1 MKSPR
6 HNKVLGIAVG
16 ERSMLVAEVHAAS
29 GSPQVVKTGEF
40 RYPDGV
46 GLKDPA
52 ALGAAL
58 AQFLKDGP
66 FNSRLANF
74 GLPAKWVLSKHK
86 DVPAVDEQL
95 MADTLRLTAPNE
107 FSSELGDLVY
117 DFAGGTPSG
126 GGTASVLL
134 VAVPKR
140 YVDQISQLA
149 EAARVRVL
157 TITPFSTTVAASTK
171 STRDGLQLL
180 LGPSGLEFTAQ
191 LNGHPKVLR
200 YVGASA
206 EAAPTLLGELRR
218 AAFQPGEQSR
228 REMIVWNDTGA
239 DESPIQSIGQTLD
252 LSLRDG
258 QLDDLG
264 VQVAPGSMNGRDF
277 ATSISLAVSG
287 VAPGGRLIDFADSRL
302 KPPPEKRVDRRTVLA
317 IAAAVMVVFG
327 GIWWYLSLQHRQ
339 TALDALVQANT
350 DKKDWRD
357 RANKDVKKIEIAR
370 KWHAEKP
377 QFVACLNDLT
387 AVAPQTS
394 DLYATVLQL
403 HSDMK
408 GELQGKATNVNV
420 INLLPDKLNQSKKF
434 SGAKIVQ
441 TERHENRGQTEI
453 TFVID
458 FNYVAQ

>member
-1 MKSPR
+1 MKPTR
-6 HNKVLGIAVG
+6 HHKVLGIAVG
-16 ERSMLVAEVHAAS
+16 ERSMLVAELHAAS
-29 GSPQVVKTGEF
+29 GGPKVVKTGEF
-40 RYPDGV
+40 RYPEGV
-46 GLKDPA
+46 GLKDTA

-58 AQFLKDGP
+58 GQFLKEGP
-66 FNSRLANF
+66 FNSRLAVF
-74 GLPAKWVLSKHK
+74 GLPARWVLSKHK

-117 DFAGGTPSG
+117 DFAGGAPTG

-140 YVDQISQLA
+140 YIDQINQIA

-157 TITPFSTTVAASTK
+157 EVTPFSTAVAASSK
-171 STRDGLQLL
+171 SARDALQLV

-191 LNGHPKVLR
+191 QNGQPRVLR

-218 AAFQPGEQSR
+218 AAAQPGEQAR

-239 DESPIQSIGQTLD
+239 DETPLHSIGQSLD

-258 QLDDLG
+258 QLNDLG
-264 VQVAPGSMNGRDF
+264 VQIAPGSMNGRDF
-277 ATSISLAVSG
+277 ATPISLAVAG
-287 VAPGGRLIDFADSRL
+287 VAPTDRLINFADSRL

-317 IAAAVMVVFG
+317 IAAALVVVFG
-327 GIWWYLSLQHRQ
+327 IVWWYMSLRSRQ
-339 TALDALVQANT
+339 TTLDELRQANN
-350 DKKDWRD
+350 DKAVWRNEAD
-357 RANKDVKKIEIAR
+357 KDVKKIELAR
-370 KWHAEKP
+370 KWHAERP
-377 QFVACLNDLT
+377 RFVACLNDLT

-394 DLYATVLQL
+394 DLYATVFQL
-403 HSDMK
+403 HGDMK
-408 GELQGKATNVNV
+408 GELMGKATNVNV
-420 INLLPDKLNQSKKF
+420 INALPDKLNQSKKF
-434 SGAKIVQ
+434 SNAHLVSID
-441 TERHENRGQTEI
+441 RHENKGQTEI

>member
-1 MKSPR
+1 MKPTR

-29 GSPQVVKTGEF
+29 GGPQVTKTGEF
-40 RYPDGV
+40 KYPEGV
-46 GLKDPA
+46 GLKDGA

-58 AQFLKDGP
+58 GQFLKEEG

-74 GLPAKWVLSKHK
+74 GLPARWVLSKHK

-95 MADTLRLTAPNE
+95 MTDTLRLTAPNE
-107 FSSELGDLVY
+107 FSSELGELVY
-117 DFAGGTPSG
+117 DFAGGAPTG

-134 VAVPKR
+134 LAVPKR
-140 YVDQISQLA
+140 YVDQILQLA

-157 TITPFSTTVAASTK
+157 AITPFSTAVAASSK
-171 STRDGLQLL
+171 SSRDGLQLL

-191 LNGHPKVLR
+191 QNGQPKVLR

-206 EAAPTLLGELRR
+206 DAAPTLLGELRR
-218 AAFQPGEQSR
+218 ASAQPGEQSR

-239 DESPIQSIGQTLD
+239 DEAPLRSIGQSLD

-258 QLDDLG
+258 ELNDLG

-277 ATSISLAVSG
+277 ATPISLAVAG
-287 VAPGGRLIDFADSRL
+287 VAPADRLIDFADSRL

-317 IAAAVMVVFG
+317 IAAAVALVFG
-327 GIWWYLSLQHRQ
+327 AAYWYVSLQHRQ
-339 TALDALVQANT
+339 AHLDEMRQTNN
-350 DKKDWRD
+350 DKESWRKE
-357 RANKDVKKIEIAR
+357 ATKDVNKIEIAR

-377 QFVACLNDLT
+377 RFVACLNDIT

-394 DLYATVLQL
+394 DLYATVFQL
-403 HSDMK
+403 RADMK
-408 GELQGKATNVNV
+408 GELIGKATNVNV
-420 INLLPDKLNQSKKF
+420 INSLPDKLNQSKKF
-434 SGAKIVQ
+434 SGAHLVSIQ
-441 TERHENRGQTEI
+441 RGEARGQTEI
-453 TFVID
+453 TFIID
-458 FNYVAQ
+458 FTYVAP